1 MLPVYICFFNLIL
14 EMGIIPESWLESVI
28 KPINKCTSS
37 PKQPENYRHITIL
50 SCFGKLFTAILNHKL
65 NNFLKHNNILKENQ
79 AGFRSG
85 YSTVDH
91 IFTLH
96 ILTELVKGKKK
107 KLFCLFVDY
116 SKAFDSVWRVGLWM
130 KLLGSGINGKIYR
143 VFFIIC
149 IRILNR
155 VMHSGEKSN
164 FFNSYWG
171 VRQGENLSPVLFSL
185 FLNDLEDFLSNSN
198 YSGINLNMPENDLD
212 VYLKVLTLLY
222 ADDTVIFGT
231 DPKSFQEN
239 INVFSRLWKLNI
251 NLSKSKVLI
260 FGIRNI
266 NNFEFKLRDDTI
278 DICDEFKYLSTVFTK
293 HRTFFKAIKHN
304 VDHAKKSAASFIQM
318 CKQPSYTFRSSTRV
332 IW

>member
-1 MLPVYICFFNLIL
+1 MLPIYISFFNLIL
-14 EMGIIPESWLESVI
+14 ETGIIPESWLEGVI
-28 KPINKCTSS
+28 KPIYKRTGD
-37 PKQPENYRHITIL
+37 PKQPENYRPITIL

-96 ILTELVKGKKK
+96 VFTELLKRKKK

-130 KLLGSGINGKIYR
+130 KLLGSGINGNIFRVIYDLYQN
-143 VFFIIC
+143 IKSC
-149 IRILNR
+149 
-155 VMHSGEKSN
+155 VMRSGEKSN
-164 FFNSYWG
+164 FFNSYWD

-198 YSGINLNMPENDLD
+198 YSGINLNMTENDLN
-212 VYLKVLTLLY
+212 VYLKILTLLY

-231 DPKSFQEN
+231 DPKSFQEY
-239 INVFSRLWKLNI
+239 INVF
-251 NLSKSKVLI
+251 
-260 FGIRNI
+260 
-266 NNFEFKLRDDTI
+266 FE
-278 DICDEFKYLSTVFTK
+278 
-293 HRTFFKAIKHN
+293 
-304 VDHAKKSAASFIQM
+304 
-318 CKQPSYTFRSSTRV
+318 
-332 IW
+332 